1 MKSVWFSGLIAAL
14 MFCVI
19 SACVIPTEETGDQVP
34 TPEAWFPMSEGSVW
48 RYLCVKTDGDG
59 ATGETYSVS
68 YTAGGTES
76 IDGTS
81 YTLITDDY
89 GNTARYRLDDTV
101 LYERSSD
108 MPNAVAIADLSFAAG
123 ESRADTLA
131 VTDNGETVTFI
142 GTLTCLGTETVVTLI
157 GSFPDCKVFELRGV
171 DATTGNTLG
180 IMTQWLDSDI
190 GRVKFVEE
198 NYEDGVLVGTNTE
211 TVLHYNIVGGPSG
224 GDTRRYDVSGRVV
237 DPDGNGIAGFTVMYM
252 GGGDNTHAIV
262 TTEDGSYLF
271 EDQPVGPCW
280 VGIVV
285 QPPDYWIAPDHYE
298 IEIIAGDFTVDD
310 FVGVR
315 MSDPEGSNV
324 SGTITTADGVVVNEV
339 HITMTRMHGIWEE
352 EAAYWQGYTL
362 AMVPDGTYTITPSK
376 DGYTFSP
383 AEQTVTVAG
392 ANVTADFVAVGG
404 YSLSGRLV
412 TQAGIGIAGI
422 VMQLRNSGHDSD
434 TRIETES
441 DSDGFFTFTNVP
453 AGNYDV
459 LYEDYEYSL
468 EPPMSLVTVED
479 GDTTLPDIIVHPA
492 LAPYSIS
499 GTIRNSRG
507 YGIINGPITL
517 YDPVFGF
524 EIPTWAENNGSFV
537 FAMYNG
543 TFTLTPDAAPYSVS
557 PLSQQVTVDGA
568 SVTGVNFTFTAF
580 TVSGR
585 VVNDLGA
592 ALSGITMSLGGVGT
606 ATITTKTG
614 ADGRFAFTDILEGD
628 YTVQPEVQGY
638 TFERGMHWFQLRGGN
653 MDIGT
658 FTGKPESSGP

>member
-1 MKSVWFSGLIAAL
+1 MAVL
-14 MFCVI
+14 MCCVI
-19 SACVIPTEETGDQVP
+19 TACVIPTDDAGDQLP
-34 TPEAWFPMSEGSVW
+34 TPEEWFPMSEGSAW
-48 RYLCVKTDGDG
+48 RYLCVETDGAG
-59 ATGETYSVS
+59 GTGNTYSVS
-68 YTAGGTES
+68 YTVTGTEL
-76 IDGTS
+76 IDGMT
-81 YTLITDDY
+81 YTLIIDDN
-89 GNTARYRLDDTV
+89 GNTSKFRLGDSV
-101 LYERSSD
+101 LYELPSD
-108 MPNAVAIADLSFAAG
+108 MPTEVSIGDLTLEVG
-123 ESRADTLA
+123 ESKTETFTISEDG
-131 VTDNGETVTFI
+131 VTMETV
-142 GTLTCLGTETVVTLI
+142 GTLTCLGTETVETPI
-157 GSFPDCKVFELRGV
+157 GSFPDCKVYELRGA
-171 DATTGNTLG
+171 DAVTGKTIG
-180 IMTQWLDSDI
+180 SMTQWLDRDI

-198 NYEDGVLVGTNTE
+198 NYEDGVLVKTNTE
-211 TVLHYNIVGGPSG
+211 SVIYYNIVGGPSG
-224 GDTRRYDVSGRVV
+224 GSTGRYDVSGRVA
-237 DPDGNGIAGFTVMYM
+237 DPEGNGISGITMRLMA
-252 GGGDNTHAIV
+252 GGDDNPEMITGD
-262 TTEDGSYLF
+262 DGSYMF
-271 EDQPVGPCW
+271 EAINAGPCW
-280 VGIVV
+280 VGIVG
-285 QPPDYWIAPDHYE
+285 QRDDYWIVPDHYE

-310 FVGVR
+310 FIGVR
-315 MSDPEGSNV
+315 MNDPEGSNV
-324 SGTITTADGVVVNEV
+324 SGAITTADGVAVDDI

-352 EAAYWQGYTL
+352 DTMHGRGYTL
-362 AMVPDGTYTITPSK
+362 AMIPDGTYTITPSK
-376 DGYTFSP
+376 EGYTFSP

-392 ANVTADFVAVGG
+392 GNVTADFVAAGG

-422 VMQLRNSGHDSD
+422 VMQLRNNHHVTDM
-434 TRIETES
+434 RIETES

-468 EPPMSLVTVED
+468 DPPMSLVTLED

-507 YGIINGPITL
+507 DGIINGPITL

-537 FAMYNG
+537 FESMYNG

-606 ATITTKTG
+606 AMITTKTG
-614 ADGRFAFTDILEGD
+614 ADGRFTFTDMVEAD
-628 YTVQPEVQGY
+628 YTVQPEVPGY
-638 TFERGMHWFQLRGGN
+638 NFTPGFRWFQLRGGN
-653 MDIGT
+653 TDIGT
-658 FTGKPESSGP
+658 FAGTPDNSGQ